1 MTISIPDE
9 VLAPNMD
16 FAQLASDEQVQ
27 RTIQALKANGM
38 DTYLANNGDEARRIV
53 LDLLPDGAEVFT
65 ASSQTLEHL
74 GITDEIEQSGR
85 FDNIRAKFVKLYQQ
99 NKTDEMRKLGASPD
113 IVVGS
118 VHAITEQGE
127 VLIASGTGSQLSG
140 YVFGS
145 KHVIW
150 VVSTKKLVHDVD
162 EGLRRIAEY
171 SFPLEDAR
179 LREAY
184 GKPSSLN
191 KILLINKEYQA
202 GRISVILLKENL
214 GF

>member
-16 FAQLASDEQVQ
+16 FAQLASDEQVHH
-27 RTIQALKANGM
+27 TIQALKANGM
-38 DTYLANNGDEARRIV
+38 DATLANNGNEARRLV
-53 LDLLPDGAEVFT
+53 LDLIPDGAEVFT
-65 ASSQTLEHL
+65 ASSQTLNNL
-74 GITDEIEQSGR
+74 GIADEIEQSGR
-85 FDNIRAKFVKLYQQ
+85 FDNIRAKFIELYQQ

-127 VLIASGTGSQLSG
+127 VLIASGSGSQLSG
-140 YVFGS
+140 YVYGAGR
-145 KHVIW
+145 VIW
-150 VVSTKKLVHDVD
+150 VVSTKKLVRDVD

-179 LREAY
+179 LREVY

-191 KILLINKEYQA
+191 KILLINKEFQA
-202 GRISVILLKENL
+202 GRISVILLKEDL

>member
-38 DTYLANNGDEARRIV
+38 DATLANNGDEARRIIF
-53 LDLLPDGAEVFT
+53 DLLPDGSEVFT
-65 ASSQTLEHL
+65 ASSQTLNHL

-85 FDNIRAKFVKLYQQ
+85 FDNIRAKFVELFQQ

-113 IVVGS
+113 FVIGS

-127 VLIASGTGSQLSG
+127 VLIASGSGSQLSG
-140 YVFGS
+140 YVYGAS
-145 KHVIW
+145 RVIW
-150 VVSTKKLVHDVD
+150 VVSTKKIVRDLE

-179 LREAY
+179 LREVY

-191 KILLINKEYQA
+191 KILLINKEFQA
-202 GRISVILLKENL
+202 GRISVILLKEDL